1 MALQVIKQ
9 RRLWWWISGTLLV
22 LSLIGMGVSWA
33 KYGSPVNP
41 GLDFVGGTR
50 LQLERK
56 CVDPSD
62 CAKPLDPGQIRQTLA
77 KADLE
82 RSNVQVIGKEQ
93 QGLLIS
99 TASLSPDQRQ
109 ALQQTLNTQ
118 FGPFDPQKTQI
129 DIVGPTL
136 GRQILASGLLALLVS
151 FIGITIYLSFRFQR
165 DYAVIG
171 MVALAHDVILTVGV
185 FAWLGIL
192 FGVQADSLFVVALLT
207 ITGFSINDTVVIY
220 DRIRETL
227 KLNPQLDIDGVVDA
241 AVNQT
246 LGRSINTTLTT
257 LLPLVA
263 INLFGGATLQN
274 FALALIV
281 GFVLGAY
288 SSIFIASTLLAWWR
302 ERHPLQP
309 PQRPVEEI
317 QSGV

>member
-1 MALQVIKQ
+1 MALQIIKQ
-9 RRLWWWISGTLLV
+9 RRLWWWISGTLLI

-33 KYGSPVNP
+33 KYGAPVNP

-50 LQLERK
+50 LQLERN
-56 CVDPSD
+56 CTQPTA
-62 CAKPLDPGQIRQTLA
+62 CAKPLEPGQIRQALA
-77 KADLE
+77 ESDLE
-82 RSNVQVIGKEQ
+82 RSNVQVIGKDQ
-93 QGLLIS
+93 QGLVVS
-99 TASLSPDQRQ
+99 TPSLNPAQRL
-109 ALQQTLNTQ
+109 ALQQKLDSL

-129 DIVGPTL
+129 DTVGPTL
-136 GRQILASGLLALLVS
+136 GRQILTSGLLALLVS

-165 DYAVIG
+165 DYAVLG
-171 MVALAHDVILTVGV
+171 MVALVHDVFLTVGV
-185 FAWLGIL
+185 FAWLGVL
-192 FGVQADSLFVVALLT
+192 FGVQSDSLFVVALLT

-227 KLNPQLDIDGVVDA
+227 KLNPQLNIDNVVDS

-257 LLPLVA
+257 LLPLVS
-263 INLFGGATLQN
+263 IYLFGGATLQT

-302 ERHPLQP
+302 EHHPQPPTSRPLQEVQP
-309 PQRPVEEI
+309 
-317 QSGV
+317 GG